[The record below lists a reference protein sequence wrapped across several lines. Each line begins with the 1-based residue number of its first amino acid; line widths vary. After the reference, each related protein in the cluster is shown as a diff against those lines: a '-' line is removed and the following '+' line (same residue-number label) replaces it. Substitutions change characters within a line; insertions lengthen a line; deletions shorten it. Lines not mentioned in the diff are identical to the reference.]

1 MSVMTTTS
9 AAPAQAES
17 ISDADADE
25 RTNTRGLRLR
35 HLWAIV
41 PFAVAWF
48 AASIDYIEPFDF
60 WWNVK
65 SGQIMTQTGAFLGT
79 DVLAWS
85 PVREPYSN
93 PQWGSQLLFYWV
105 YALSPYIL
113 LTLRALIITGT
124 VGLLL
129 WLCKGRSGSMRAASV
144 ATLVAYLAAWTN
156 YGMRPQLFAFLPFVG
171 FLFLLERKDAYPRW
185 LPLLVPIML
194 FWVNVHGSFFL
205 GIALM
210 GIYALGTFLEKIG
223 SQEGRKWLR
232 SGAAAWQA
240 GWMVAAALATFANPY
255 FLSIYRYFF
264 IATNDPIARSL
275 NMEWQAPTLYDG
287 TGQIFFVQVL
297 ILAASFYFSKRRLR
311 PTEVLLILA
320 FGYLSLVSLRN
331 VIWWGWITA
340 PMMAANFVMWGRL
353 YAEGRRQKAEGRT
366 EESGIRNQES
376 ESDNEPSEL
385 EPESIQNPKSKIQN
399 PKRELASLN
408 WAIALILLGGALLF
422 TPLWR
427 EANPL
432 VPAPARVALAAS
444 TPFKLAAFLKGGG
457 AQEPIFNYMEW
468 GGYLEWELYNSQTD
482 TGKMFIDGRFEARKV
497 EVWRDY
503 LSISR
508 GRADW
513 QSTLDRYNVRTLVL
527 NKEFHTDLI
536 PFVAKSSVW
545 RKVYE
550 DKAGIVYTR

>member
-1 MSVMTTTS
+1 MTSTS
-9 AAPAQAES
+9 ATPAQAEVTPT
-17 ISDADADE
+17 ADE
-25 RTNTRGLRLR
+25 QASTRGLRLR

-41 PFAVAWF
+41 PIAVAWF

-65 SGQIMTQTGAFLGT
+65 SGEIMTRTGEFLGT
-79 DVLAWS
+79 DVLVWS
-85 PVREPYSN
+85 PIREPYSN

-105 YALSPYIL
+105 YALSPYLL

-129 WLCKGRSGSMRAASV
+129 WLCKWRSGSMRAASV
-144 ATLVAYLAAWTN
+144 ATLVAYLTAWTN

-171 FLFLLERKDAYPRW
+171 FLFLLERKDAHPKW

-210 GIYALGTFLEKIG
+210 GIYALGTLIEKAT
-223 SQEGRKWLR
+223 SREGRKWLLSR
-232 SGAAAWQA
+232 AAMWQA
-240 GWMVAAALATFANPY
+240 GWMAAAVLATLANPY
-255 FLSIYRYFF
+255 FTSIYRYFF

-287 TGQIFFVQVL
+287 TGQIFFAQLL

-320 FGYLSLVSLRN
+320 VGYLSLISLRN
-331 VIWWGWITA
+331 VMWWGWVTA
-340 PMMAANFVMWGRL
+340 PVLAANL
-353 YAEGRRQKAEGRT
+353 TAIRRQKAEGSKQEAKSSSEAEAIQNRT
-366 EESGIRNQES
+366 EL
-376 ESDNEPSEL
+376 P
-385 EPESIQNPKSKIQN
+385 
-399 PKRELASLN
+399 SLN
-408 WAIALILLGGALLF
+408 WAIATVLLGGALLF

-432 VPAPARVALAAS
+432 VPAPARVALSAS
-444 TPFKLAAFLKGGG
+444 TPSRLASFLKDGSVP
-457 AQEPIFNYMEW
+457 APIFNYMEW
-468 GGYLEWELYNSQTD
+468 GGYLEWELYPAYQ
-482 TGKMFIDGRFEARKV
+482 MFIDGRFEARKV
-497 EVWRDY
+497 EVWKDY
-503 LSISR
+503 LSISK

-513 QSTLDRYNVRTLVL
+513 QNTLDRYGVRTLVL
-527 NKEFHTDLI
+527 NKEFHSDLI
-536 PFVAKSSVW
+536 PFVAKSPLW
-545 RKVYE
+545 KKMYE
-550 DKAGIVYTR
+550 DKAALVYTR